1 MLPASVRAEEEEH
14 RMIWAWIAGAV
25 AVLIFAVAQSK
36 IKICLSFVH
45 MEQNDEIR
53 IDVRSLFGLIRFRYI
68 VPLLRFRGWL
78 EGLEL
83 KSEKTNPNKANIQ
96 GEPRRKIDFDKIKK
110 AIDDLRI
117 LLHNCFKFN
126 QWFRR
131 LLSRF
136 HCTELNWKTSAGI
149 GDAAETGVVVGT
161 LWGLKTSLL
170 GYIFRTVRLDA
181 KPELQVMPVFNQNVF
196 ITEGIIR
203 LHIRLWHLV
212 AAALQLL
219 LRILKVKGG
228 LRAWKKVL
236 LRT

>member
-1 MLPASVRAEEEEH
+1 MLSASTRAEEEEH

-25 AVLIFAVAQSK
+25 AVLILAVAQSK

-53 IDVRSLFGLIRFRYI
+53 IDVRSLFGLIRYRYI
-68 VPLLRFRGWL
+68 VPMLRFHGWL

-83 KSEKTNPNKANIQ
+83 KSEKTNPNNGGFQ
-96 GEPRRKIDFDKIKK
+96 GESKRKIDFDKIKE
-110 AIDDLRI
+110 AIDNFRI
-117 LLHNCFKFN
+117 LLNNCFKFN

-131 LLSRF
+131 LLSHF

-149 GDAAETGVVVGT
+149 GDAAETAVVVGT

-170 GYIFRTVRLDA
+170 GYIFRTIRLETR
-181 KPELQVMPVFNQNVF
+181 PELQVMPVFNQNVF
-196 ITEGIIR
+196 MTEGICR

-212 AAALQLL
+212 VAGLQLL
-219 LRILKVKGG
+219 FRILKIKGG

>member
-1 MLPASVRAEEEEH
+1 
-14 RMIWAWIAGAV
+14 MIWAWVAGAV
-25 AVLIFAVAQSK
+25 AVLIFALAQSK
-36 IKICLSFVH
+36 INICLSFVH

-53 IDVRSLFGLIRFRYI
+53 IDVRSLFGLIRYRYI
-68 VPLLRFRGWL
+68 VPLLRFQGWL

-83 KSEKTNPNKANIQ
+83 ATEKANPNKQ
-96 GEPRRKIDFDKIKK
+96 GHVDGDPKRKIDFDKIKE
-110 AIDDLRI
+110 AIDKFRI

-131 LLSRF
+131 LLTRF

-149 GDAAETGVVVGT
+149 GDAAETAVVVGT

-170 GYIFRTVRLDA
+170 GYIFRMIRLEA

-196 ITEGIIR
+196 ITEGVCR

-212 AAALQLL
+212 SAGIQLL
-219 LRILKVKGG
+219 FRILKVKGG